1 MTGNHFINGKD
12 IIPHYDTRNLES
24 RAGFLGCWMKH
35 SLLQGSGRGA
45 RVGGDTSSLGNERA
59 NLR

>member
-1 MTGNHFINGKD
+1 MIGKHFNGGD
-12 IIPHYDTRNLES
+12 ITRHYDTRNLES

-45 RVGGDTSSLGNERA
+45 RVGRDTSSFGNKRA
-59 NLR
+59 N